1 LTLALR
7 EKADDGL
14 LRGRLLHNGFH
25 AIPPAMTIIYRIVS
39 RADWAAA
46 QAAGA
51 FTGTAHDI
59 RDGFIHFSTAAQ
71 AAATAAKH
79 YAQQSDLLL
88 LHVDTAV
95 LQAPLKWET
104 SRNDDLF
111 PHLYGPLPIS
121 AVHRVD
127 ELPLDATTGRHIFPD
142 NLP

>member
-1 LTLALR
+1 
-7 EKADDGL
+7 
-14 LRGRLLHNGFH
+14 
-25 AIPPAMTIIYRIVS
+25 MTIIYRIIR

-71 AAATAAKH
+71 AAETAAKH
-79 YAQQSDLLL
+79 YAGLRDLLL
-88 LHVDTAV
+88 LHVDTAA
-95 LQAPLKWET
+95 LQAPLKWEK

-111 PHLYGPLPIS
+111 PHLYGPLPVT

-127 ELPLDATTGRHIFPD
+127 DLPLDEASGRHVFPE
-142 NLP
+142 LT